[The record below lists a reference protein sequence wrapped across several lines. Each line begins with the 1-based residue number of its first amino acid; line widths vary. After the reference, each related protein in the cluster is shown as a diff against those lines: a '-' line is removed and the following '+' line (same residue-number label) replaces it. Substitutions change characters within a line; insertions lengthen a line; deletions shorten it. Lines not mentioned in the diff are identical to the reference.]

1 MSSQF
6 TWLETP
12 EADFDL
18 ELELEVD
25 VPQIKSQDS
34 TAGAEAPSSWKQ
46 HEEVTLHKIVI
57 PVYE

>member
-25 VPQIKSQDS
+25 APQLKSQDS
-34 TAGAEAPSSWKQ
+34 TAGAEAPSSWQ
-46 HEEVTLHKIVI
+46 Q
-57 PVYE
+57 Y

>member
-1 MSSQF
+1 MPSSHELHMSSQF

-34 TAGAEAPSSWKQ
+34 TAGAEAPSS
-46 HEEVTLHKIVI
+46 
-57 PVYE
+57 